1 MYCLGFALDLPWICL
16 GFALLMPWI
25 RLLKASSKA
34 LCLGFALDLSC
45 LCLGFAYNTG
55 ISPLLGKIPVLD

>member
-1 MYCLGFALDLPWICL
+1 MWHHTMHVLPWICL

>member
-1 MYCLGFALDLPWICL
+1 MYCL